1 MNQEQ
6 AASLRLSAGVKKDEP
21 MSLHT
26 SWRVGGPAD
35 YYLLPADR
43 DEVEQIIRFKNKTGL
58 PLFVFGNGTNL
69 LVRDGGIR
77 GLVIHM
83 SDSFSY
89 IHREGKSL
97 RAGSGTP
104 LTHLAQAAAKEGLR
118 GLSFAAGIPGTLG
131 GALVMNAGAFGSY
144 VGGLVEEVSVIR
156 PGGEQ
161 ARLGRNDL
169 VFGYRQSSLLGQGII
184 LEALLSLEEGDPEVL
199 KGEVE
204 QYFAERRRRHPVLPS
219 AGSVFRNPPGNPAG
233 RLIEAA
239 GAKGLS
245 IGAAQ
250 VSEQHGN
257 FIVNTGGARARDVE
271 TLIREVQ
278 RRVHEK
284 FGVEL
289 FTEVR
294 IVGEERENQGS
305 GIV

>member
-1 MNQEQ
+1 
-6 AASLRLSAGVKKDEP
+6 
-21 MSLHT
+21 
-26 SWRVGGPAD
+26 
-35 YYLLPADR
+35 
-43 DEVEQIIRFKNKTGL
+43 
-58 PLFVFGNGTNL
+58 
-69 LVRDGGIR
+69 
-77 GLVIHM
+77 
-83 SDSFSY
+83 
-89 IHREGKSL
+89 
-97 RAGSGTP
+97 
-104 LTHLAQAAAKEGLR
+104 
-118 GLSFAAGIPGTLG
+118 
-131 GALVMNAGAFGSY
+131 MNAGAFGSY

-161 ARLGRNDL
+161 ARLGRDDL
-169 VFGYRQSSLLGQGII
+169 VFGYRQSSLSGQGII
-184 LEALLSLEEGDPEVL
+184 LEALLRLEEGDPEVL

-204 QYFAERRRRHPVLPS
+204 HCFAERRRRHPVLPS

-271 TLIREVQ
+271 ALIREVQ